1 VVAYLPKPDRTGVV
15 LLIEG
20 TDAEATEAAG
30 DFLLSEDQLSSFK
43 RLLHATKLPYFQ
55 VLLKV
60 SSVRGTPLVATV
72 QAYRAYPNL
81 H

>member
-1 VVAYLPKPDRTGVV
+1 VV